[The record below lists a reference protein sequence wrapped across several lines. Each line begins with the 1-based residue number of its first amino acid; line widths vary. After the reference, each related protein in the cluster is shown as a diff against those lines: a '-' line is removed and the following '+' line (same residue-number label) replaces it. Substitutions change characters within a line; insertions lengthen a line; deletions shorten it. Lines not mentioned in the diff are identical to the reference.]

1 MFNFYRIAAASL
13 LSAMI
18 VACGPLPA
26 AKGCAFGSVTRLYLG
41 RDTPAGAL
49 TEGQWEQFVAET
61 VTPRFPDGF
70 TVLDAQG
77 LWRAADGS
85 VRKEATRVIEVV
97 HSDDPRTRA
106 RVRSVAV
113 DYQHRFAQQ
122 SVLVSTSPT
131 YQCMDFSGA

>member
-1 MFNFYRIAAASL
+1 
-13 LSAMI
+13 
-18 VACGPLPA
+18 
-26 AKGCAFGSVTRLYLG
+26 
-41 RDTPAGAL
+41 
-49 TEGQWEQFVAET
+49 

-77 LWRAADGS
+77 QWRAADGS